1 MILKILMKHVGD
13 ERLAQALVHLFFQ
26 LVGVLVSGSFEV
38 PLQGLQE
45 NNLEF
50 PDQCHIFLKI
60 PTTRKGLTNFTNY
73 LMPKVWFIHTDLNH
87 CRIQDL

>member
-38 PLQGLQE
+38 PLQGLKE

-60 PTTRKGLTNFTNY
+60 PTTTKDERILLIILCLRCGLSILT
-73 LMPKVWFIHTDLNH
+73 
-87 CRIQDL
+87 